1 MARDALPVRELR
13 EVMDALHDYRR
24 SLEQAHDE
32 LDRTNVRLWTEAHID
47 ALTGIYNR
55 RAFDEDW
62 SRLQQE
68 TNDSPLAL
76 LLLDCDFFK
85 SINDT
90 YGHETGDRVL
100 QDIARLVSEELR
112 RDDRLYRLGGDEFL
126 AILWGAGEVQALQVA
141 ERCRMV
147 VANHPV
153 ENLGIKERL
162 RISIGVVASEP
173 PHRVPTPGLP
183 MVGGGLP
190 AGLGLWTART

>member
-1 MARDALPVRELR
+1 M
-13 EVMDALHDYRR
+13 
-24 SLEQAHDE
+24 
-32 LDRTNVRLWTEAHID
+32 
-47 ALTGIYNR
+47 YNR

-141 ERCRMV
+141 ERCRMA

-162 RISIGVVASEP
+162 RISIGVVAEGIETESQRQDFQRLGVGYLQGWAFGRP
-173 PHRVPTPGLP
+173 RTTGATRARPVSGGLIAVGAADQEEGKK
-183 MVGGGLP
+183 MVGVTGFEP
-190 AGLGLWTART
+190 TTPTSRT